1 MKYYDLIKAFNASD
15 SDKNKIHKY
24 AVAYDYIINSHY
36 LKKGSPLDML
46 EIGVR
51 QGHSIDIW
59 DKSPIINSIT
69 GVDIITKEFHEDW
82 IKKDK
87 ISWDFSDKTN
97 LIFDSDAYSEEFV
110 KSLGDKKYDII
121 LDDGDHIWESQ
132 LKFFNLYYD
141 LLNPGGILACEDITQ
156 IYLPQLQ
163 QLGQQYEDFYI
174 FDLRAKNN
182 THANEIIAFIK
193 KPL

>member
-174 FDLRAKNN
+174 FDLRAKRNI
-182 THANEIIAFIK
+182 HGDEIIAILK
-193 KPL
+193 K